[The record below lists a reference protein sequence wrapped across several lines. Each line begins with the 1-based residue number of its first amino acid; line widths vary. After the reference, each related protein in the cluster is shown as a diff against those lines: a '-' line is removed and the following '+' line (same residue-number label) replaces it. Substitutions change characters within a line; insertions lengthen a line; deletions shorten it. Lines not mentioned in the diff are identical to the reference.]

1 MRPIG
6 KALALASIGWNALA
20 DVIPQPPVPVPEPG
34 FYPEFALALVCLVLL
49 VRKMRPAHAPAK

>member
-6 KALALASIGWNALA
+6 MALALASIGWNAFA
-20 DVIPQPPVPVPEPG
+20 DVVPPQPVPMPEPG

-49 VRKMRPAHAPAK
+49 VRKLRPAHAPAE